1 MNTKKDTISKKAKEL
16 GFQLIGYTN
25 PIINQKDKKRY
36 KVFFLDKNF
45 HGEMNWLNRQY
56 KLKSNPNKLWKNVRT
71 ILILGINYA
80 PKENPKKFDYEKNK
94 ANISVYARNKDYHTV
109 IKQKLIILQKYL
121 DEKFSI
127 KSKCFVDSSPV
138 MEKTLAQYAGLG
150 WIGKHTNLVS
160 KKK

>member
-1 MNTKKDTISKKAKEL
+1 
-16 GFQLIGYTN
+16 
-25 PIINQKDKKRY
+25 
-36 KVFFLDKNF
+36 
-45 HGEMNWLNRQY
+45 MNWLNKQY
-56 KLKSNPNKLWKNVRT
+56 ELKSKPKKLWKNVKT

-80 PKENPKKFDYEKNK
+80 PKENPKKFGYEKNK

-160 KKK
+160 KKIGSWFFLSELFLFLTQYSFLSKFIGLENLFCLHLQIK